1 MATTSYFSFTNDE
14 KEMIHKML
22 QLSARE
28 YQQFEKNLDALLDT
42 SKMCDEHQ
50 LAYLFY
56 DDRQF
61 YCPKCLIIYKPQVF
75 HYVEELNQ
83 QSMENLDQELR
94 RYQNCQFPQI
104 NFKERAQSI
113 RQQLNINQGNNQI
126 SNQVGESQIV
136 YQQQNSDVQIHQ
148 VESQNSD
155 VQIHQ
160 VESQNSLID
169 ALEKRR
175 KFVEVQKFI
184 SYISIEKNNR
194 KVHDDMHTTDEIMRP
209 KLESII
215 DQSNGENNFDTIF
228 KKFLRNQ
235 Q

>member
-14 KEMIHKML
+14 KEMINKML
-22 QLSARE
+22 QLSSKE
-28 YQQFEKNLDALLDT
+28 YQQFQKNLDALLDT

-61 YCPKCLIIYKPQVF
+61 YCPKCLIIYKPKVY

-83 QSMENLDQELR
+83 QSMENLKIELNQ
-94 RYQNCQFPQI
+94 YQDCQFPQI
-104 NFKERAQSI
+104 NFEQRAKSI
-113 RQQLNINQGNNQI
+113 REQINTNNKNQGNNQI
-126 SNQVGESQIV
+126 NNQVCESLIE
-136 YQQQNSDVQIHQ
+136 YQQQNSDIQINQ
-148 VESQNSD
+148 F
-155 VQIHQ
+155 
-160 VESQNSLID
+160 ESQNSLID

-194 KVHDDMHTTDEIMRP
+194 KVHDDMHTTDDTMRP

-215 DQSNGENNFDTIF
+215 DQSRGGNNFDSIL